1 MTSISLADAKA
12 HMSDV
17 VSRVSKHHERVT
29 VTVHGQPS
37 AVLISPDD
45 LAMLEETIA
54 VLGDQDL
61 MMQLAAAE
69 ADLAAGRVETQE
81 DLEAAMRSRQT
92 SAGSPMETQTSVCTN
107 CAPASAVAGS
117 SVIVTRAPLSAA
129 RSVAN
134 AWISGDGRSSA
145 GAAIRT
151 SAPRS
156 APVTSSEFP
165 MLYRASP
172 R

>member
-12 HMSDV
+12 HLSDV
-17 VSRVSKHHERVT
+17 VSRVSKQHERVT
-29 VTVHGQPS
+29 
-37 AVLISPDD
+37 VLISPDD

-92 SAGSPMETQTSVCTN
+92 SA
-107 CAPASAVAGS
+107 
-117 SVIVTRAPLSAA
+117 
-129 RSVAN
+129 
-134 AWISGDGRSSA
+134 
-145 GAAIRT
+145 
-151 SAPRS
+151 
-156 APVTSSEFP
+156 
-165 MLYRASP
+165 
-172 R
+172 

>member
-12 HMSDV
+12 HLSDV

-37 AVLISPDD
+37 AVLLSPDD

-69 ADLAAGRVETQE
+69 ADLAAGRVETHRPVARE
-81 DLEAAMRSRQT
+81 DLEAAMRSR
-92 SAGSPMETQTSVCTN
+92 
-107 CAPASAVAGS
+107 
-117 SVIVTRAPLSAA
+117 
-129 RSVAN
+129 
-134 AWISGDGRSSA
+134 
-145 GAAIRT
+145 RT
-151 SAPRS
+151 SA
-156 APVTSSEFP
+156 
-165 MLYRASP
+165 
-172 R
+172 